1 MPADNPYQ
9 SGQAVTRAI
18 HDAARTRA
26 SATGENVGDLT
37 RQAYFDR
44 FLCRVFAD
52 DDERFALKGGMGMLA
67 RFPRSRHTRDIDL
80 ERADSTIETAVAD
93 LRIRAEADLGDYF
106 RFAYVT
112 HTEAMHE
119 GRVTGEPGTKIT
131 FEIYIEAR
139 SLGRCSVDVAIHP
152 RPAIDFEIKDPSS
165 RLHLPRLTTSPY
177 VIIAIEDQIADKL
190 CAMRGTFGSGQES
203 SRVKDLVDLG
213 LIALAGAPRADR
225 LRLAIAAESSRREL
239 LPATEVTVP
248 GNWAST
254 YAKLIRENGL
264 VAAPQT
270 ASAAL
275 ALVRGMVMPVLQ
287 GKATGVWDPR
297 IQAWA

>member
-93 LRIRAEADLGDYF
+93 LRIRAEADLGDHF

-112 HTEAMHE
+112 HTEAI
-119 GRVTGEPGTKIT
+119 KSLS
-131 FEIYIEAR
+131 R
-139 SLGRCSVDVAIHP
+139 SISRRGAWGAAASTS
-152 RPAIDFEIKDPSS
+152 PST
-165 RLHLPRLTTSPY
+165 LALRLTLRSRIP
-177 VIIAIEDQIADKL
+177 A
-190 CAMRGTFGSGQES
+190 RGS
-203 SRVKDLVDLG
+203 
-213 LIALAGAPRADR
+213 ICLA
-225 LRLAIAAESSRREL
+225 SRR
-239 LPATEVTVP
+239 
-248 GNWAST
+248 
-254 YAKLIRENGL
+254 R
-264 VAAPQT
+264 
-270 ASAAL
+270 
-275 ALVRGMVMPVLQ
+275 RM
-287 GKATGVWDPR
+287 
-297 IQAWA
+297 